1 MNNFIPDTNS
11 LYGLIESAR
20 HSLSPSRFGLIM
32 THKWL
37 EQPNNPFSK
46 THLASLMKAGL
57 DMTERMT
64 RIYKKPSFGITKC
77 MVD

>member
-46 THLASLMKAGL
+46 THLASLMKAA
-57 DMTERMT
+57 
-64 RIYKKPSFGITKC
+64 
-77 MVD
+77 